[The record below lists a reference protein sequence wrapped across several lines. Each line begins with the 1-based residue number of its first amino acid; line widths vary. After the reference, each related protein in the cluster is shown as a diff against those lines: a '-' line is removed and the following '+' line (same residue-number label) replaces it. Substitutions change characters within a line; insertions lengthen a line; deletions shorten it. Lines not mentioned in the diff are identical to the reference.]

1 VRWRRTEAT
10 GSGQR
15 RQGDLEAKAAPRRGG
30 VLERRDRERRGFPA
44 RPREA
49 RPDSLVLSHGFGRD
63 NGLASAILFRAEKVG
78 LEVFYLGIRPGSSR
92 VTGLPK
98 EAARHAATRV
108 QPCRATLTDPWIG
121 WAFPI
126 ARARLPRKTK
136 AECRLP
142 STIISPRWSNPPQ
155 QLARNESSARGSRA
169 APFRPFPP
177 AGYGALSLTHTHLT
191 GVVA

>member
-1 VRWRRTEAT
+1 MGCQAQFYFARRKL
-10 GSGQR
+10 G
-15 RQGDLEAKAAPRRGG
+15 PR
-30 VLERRDRERRGFPA
+30 L
-44 RPREA
+44 
-49 RPDSLVLSHGFGRD
+49 
-63 NGLASAILFRAEKVG
+63 
-78 LEVFYLGIRPGSSR
+78 FYLEIRPGSSR